1 MKPALALALAFAAL
15 LPLGAGAQPQPA
27 RPAPAPHAMSP
38 APAPHGYLGRL
49 EKMLRD
55 SRDQKRRVV
64 VLVDY
69 QEIAGVVL
77 EVGPDYVIL
86 SNQQDQE
93 ILLPTRA
100 IERAEFR

>member
-1 MKPALALALAFAAL
+1 MKKTIVLGVLLSVL
-15 LPLGAGAQPQPA
+15 LPLAAQAQSQRQAPPA
-27 RPAPAPHAMSP
+27 ARAMTPAPAS
-38 APAPHGYLGRL
+38 HGYLGRL

-86 SNQQDQE
+86 SNQAEQE

>member
-1 MKPALALALAFAAL
+1 MKTLAFALAML
-15 LPLGAGAQPQPA
+15 LPMAAAAQPQPA
-27 RPAPAPHAMSP
+27 PHPAPRGMQP

-86 SNQQDQE
+86 SNQADQE

>member
-1 MKPALALALAFAAL
+1 MKTLAFTLAAL
-15 LPLGAGAQPQPA
+15 LPLAALAQPQPLPA
-27 RPAPAPHAMSP
+27 APPRAPAMN
-38 APAPHGYLGRL
+38 APAGHGYLARL

-55 SRDQKRRVV
+55 SRDQRRRVV

-77 EVGPDYVIL
+77 DLGPDWVIL
-86 SNQQDQE
+86 SNQKDQE
-93 ILLPTRA
+93 ILLQTHK

>member
-1 MKPALALALAFAAL
+1 MKTLAFALVAL
-15 LPLGAGAQPQPA
+15 LPLAALAQPQPEPP
-27 RPAPAPHAMSP
+27 PAPRGMAPSA
-38 APAPHGYLGRL
+38 APHGYLGRL
-49 EKMLRD
+49 DKMLRE
-55 SRDQKRRVV
+55 SRDRKRRVV
-64 VLVDY
+64 VLVNY

-86 SNQQDQE
+86 SNQEDQE